1 MDKRTVLRLDP
12 RLAPVKVAVLP
23 LSRHA
28 DLSPV
33 GRDLAGELRRH
44 WNVEYDETQAIGKR
58 YRRQD
63 EIGTP
68 FCVTVDFD
76 TLDDQAVTIR
86 ERDAMT
92 QERVALDKVADYL
105 ATRLIGC

>member
-1 MDKRTVLRLDP
+1 VDKRTVLRLDP
-12 RLAPVKVAVLP
+12 RLSPVKAAVLP

-28 DLSPV
+28 DLSPKA
-33 GRDLAGELRRH
+33 RDLAAELRTC
-44 WNVEYDETQAIGKR
+44 WNVEFDDAGAIGRR

-76 TLDDQAVTIR
+76 TLEDQAVTIR

-92 QERVALDKVADYL
+92 QDRVAIDAVSDYL
-105 ATRLIGC
+105 ATRLKGC